1 MYGPY
6 TNRTVRHTVRE
17 GRRVTDGVPM
27 REAADRLGI
36 SVAAVRQRIRRG
48 TLESFKG
55 EDGRWYV
62 RIPIVP
68 NAVPDGVPD
77 GVSPADDLTSAL
89 LDTLRSENAF
99 LRGEMEVRNREL
111 ADRTREVQELH
122 VMLQTAQRLIPA
134 NVPTTSDAARADE
147 QGSPR
152 QHTPVAPGGV
162 QREIRP
168 SWWRRLF
175 GME

>member
-1 MYGPY
+1 MA
-6 TNRTVRHTVRE
+6 
-17 GRRVTDGVPM
+17 DSVPM
-27 REAADRLGI
+27 REAAERLGI

-68 NAVPDGVPD
+68 DAVPHGVPPA
-77 GVSPADDLTSAL
+77 VPSADDVTSAL

-99 LRGEMEVRNREL
+99 LRGEVEVRNREL
-111 ADRTREVQELH
+111 MDRTREVQELH

-134 NVPTTSDAARADE
+134 NVPDAPHPPE
-147 QGSPR
+147 QFGDREIPIEQEDTAQR
-152 QHTPVAPGGV
+152 GA
-162 QREIRP
+162 QRESEA
-168 SWWRRLF
+168 SWRVRLRRWM
-175 GME
+175 GWG

>member
-1 MYGPY
+1 MA
-6 TNRTVRHTVRE
+6 
-17 GRRVTDGVPM
+17 DGVPM

-62 RIPIVP
+62 RIPTVP
-68 NAVPDGVPD
+68 DAVRYAVPSAVP
-77 GVSPADDLTSAL
+77 PADDVTSAL

-99 LRGEMEVRNREL
+99 LRGEVEIRNREL

-122 VMLQTAQRLIPA
+122 VLLQNAQRLIPA
-134 NVPTTSDAARADE
+134 TVPDAPHPPE
-147 QGSPR
+147 QSGDRESPAA
-152 QHTPVAPGGV
+152 QEQTPLRGA
-162 QREIRP
+162 QREPEVFPKQRWP
-168 SWWRRLF
+168 WWMRIL
-175 GME
+175 GGK

>member
-1 MYGPY
+1 MA
-6 TNRTVRHTVRE
+6 
-17 GRRVTDGVPM
+17 DSVPM
-27 REAADRLGI
+27 REAADRLGV

-68 NAVPDGVPD
+68 DGVPD
-77 GVSPADDLTSAL
+77 GVSSTVSPTVSLAVDVTSTL

-99 LRGEMEVRNREL
+99 LRGEIEVRNREL

-134 NVPTTSDAARADE
+134 NVPTASDAARADE
-147 QGSPR
+147 QESPLKSA
-152 QHTPVAPGGV
+152 PVVPGGA
-162 QREIRP
+162 QREIEAFPKQRWP
-168 SWWRRLF
+168 WWMRIL
-175 GME
+175 GGK

>member
-1 MYGPY
+1 MAD
-6 TNRTVRHTVRE
+6 R
-17 GRRVTDGVPM
+17 VPM

-62 RIPIVP
+62 RTLIVP
-68 NAVPDGVPD
+68 DAVPDAVSPA
-77 GVSPADDLTSAL
+77 VSPADDLTSAL

-99 LRGEMEVRNREL
+99 LRGEVEVRNREL
-111 ADRTREVQELH
+111 MDRTREVQELH

-134 NVPTTSDAARADE
+134 TVPDAPHAAERA
-147 QGSPR
+147 G
-152 QHTPVAPGGV
+152 
-162 QREIRP
+162 
-168 SWWRRLF
+168 
-175 GME
+175 

>member
-1 MYGPY
+1 MA
-6 TNRTVRHTVRE
+6 
-17 GRRVTDGVPM
+17 DSVPM

-68 NAVPDGVPD
+68 DAVPDGVPSV
-77 GVSPADDLTSAL
+77 VSSADDLTSAL

-99 LRGEMEVRNREL
+99 LRGEVEVRNREL
-111 ADRTREVQELH
+111 MDRTREVQELH

-134 NVPTTSDAARADE
+134 TVPDPPHAAERSGDDESPHAETTA
-147 QGSPR
+147 PR
-152 QHTPVAPGGV
+152 VPS
-162 QREIRP
+162 QREP
-168 SWWRRLF
+168 EASWRVWLRRWL
-175 GME
+175 GR

>member
-1 MYGPY
+1 MA
-6 TNRTVRHTVRE
+6 
-17 GRRVTDGVPM
+17 DSVPM
-27 REAADRLGI
+27 REAADRLGV

-68 NAVPDGVPD
+68 DAV
-77 GVSPADDLTSAL
+77 SSTDDLTSAL

-99 LRGEMEVRNREL
+99 LRGEVEVRNREL
-111 ADRTREVQELH
+111 MDRTREVQELH

-134 NVPTTSDAARADE
+134 TVPDAPHAAERAGDDESPHAETTA
-147 QGSPR
+147 PR
-152 QHTPVAPGGV
+152 VPS
-162 QREIRP
+162 QREP
-168 SWWRRLF
+168 EASWRVRLRRWM
-175 GME
+175 GWG